1 MSANTSRVIWKG
13 ESSQKSLARPGLTF
27 KAGDLSLQ
35 KMESIHGATKSIKV
49 DTVSIKSIK
58 VDTVLLHFYLL
69 PPSGKPL
76 PITGPYPAATA

>member
-13 ESSQKSLARPGLTF
+13 ERSQKSLARPGLTF

-49 DTVSIKSIK
+49 DNI
-58 VDTVLLHFYLL
+58 LLHFYLL

-76 PITGPYPAATA
+76 PITEPYPAEVVQNFYFSHTN